1 MYWPKTHEVK
11 SKYKFN
17 LYLNFKIIN
26 IDNRSCRKLFFRPLL
41 NQVFHHG
48 NFPKIFNWPCASQKT
63 VWLRQGLFFFQY
75 KGSYNLIRVDSHA
88 KNNLR
93 LFKQDSLTLILYH
106 NAVTWTKWRKMKA
119 TPTLIFLVAMS
130 KLVPI
135 LSTNVF
141 PAMAAG
147 HAKDFQV
154 YVLEQPWHF
163 SQ

>member
-1 MYWPKTHEVK
+1 MQ
-11 SKYKFN
+11 
-17 LYLNFKIIN
+17 KIVF
-26 IDNRSCRKLFFRPLL
+26 LPLL
-41 NQVFHHG
+41 NQFFHHG
-48 NFPKIFNWPCASQKT
+48 NFPKIFNWHCASQKI
-63 VWLRQGLFFFQY
+63 VWLRRSLFFFQY

-130 KLVPI
+130 KFVPI